1 MLPPLF
7 PSLQVRRCVG
17 EALLQEAEDLHN
29 ELLLLLDIWRDY
41 RAETDAK
48 AAGKFA
54 SFDSFDSF
62 GKPSAI
68 TNNCH

>member
-1 MLPPLF
+1 M
-7 PSLQVRRCVG
+7 
-17 EALLQEAEDLHN
+17 QEAEDLHN